1 MKLRR
6 LRNDYLK
13 NRCDVN
19 KKAYDAQ
26 RNLCVSLARKAKF
39 DHSTVWGSLSLRLW
53 YWWSNYKI
61 QKKIWK
67 PSEYST
73 N

>member
-39 DHSTVWGSLSLRLW
+39 DHSTV
-53 YWWSNYKI
+53 
-61 QKKIWK
+61 
-67 PSEYST
+67 
-73 N
+73 